1 MPLDKPLFLW
11 YIIYMMNEMKNP
23 NENLDPQD
31 PLRDMIQIQPEE
43 VYGEQSYL
51 DGEDSYLDSHWED
64 KNELREFWS

>member
-1 MPLDKPLFLW
+1 
-11 YIIYMMNEMKNP
+11 MMNEMKNP

>member
-11 YIIYMMNEMKNP
+11 HTIYMMNEMKNP